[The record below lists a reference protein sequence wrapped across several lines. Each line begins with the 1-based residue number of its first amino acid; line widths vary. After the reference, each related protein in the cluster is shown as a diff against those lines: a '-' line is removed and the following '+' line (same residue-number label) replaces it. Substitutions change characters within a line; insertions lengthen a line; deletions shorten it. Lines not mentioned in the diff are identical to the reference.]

1 MTDVLVVKQRWDV
14 AVAICRMDQVHGFLM
29 NWRRFASC
37 REIRHFEKSGKSV
50 LTNLIIY
57 QQHSYPWTRKYWS
70 CLWFQSRS
78 LVQVSVHFVWTLSKK
93 EVSLVAFN
101 TAPAITHVQLS
112 NISKSCL
119 KQRSYD
125 VQEGDCLLN
134 MLKIF
139 TLVPGEWMN

>member
-1 MTDVLVVKQRWDV
+1 MLDVLVVKQRRDV

-70 CLWFQSRS
+70 CLCFQSRS
-78 LVQVSVHFVWTLSKK
+78 LVQVSVHFVRTLSKK

-119 KQRSYD
+119 RQRSHD
-125 VQEGDCLLN
+125 VQKGDCLLN
-134 MLKIF
+134 ELRIF
-139 TLVPGEWMN
+139 TKVPGEWLN